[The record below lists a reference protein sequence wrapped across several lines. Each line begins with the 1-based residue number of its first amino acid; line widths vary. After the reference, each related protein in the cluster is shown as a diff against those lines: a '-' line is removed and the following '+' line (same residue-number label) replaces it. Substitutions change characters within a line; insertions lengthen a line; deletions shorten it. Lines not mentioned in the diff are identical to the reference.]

1 LVVGKYVIDDLENI
15 FFEITHTNPG
25 ISLGLEIWFDQQ
37 CVINQDNFDN
47 HLEFY
52 YKFQNK
58 HQPHQL
64 KIILKNKTSAHTVVD
79 SNNQIISDTAIQ
91 IQNFKL
97 NDISMIDTFFLLADY
112 QSKELGVISLMSCF
126 GYIGFNGE
134 VTFNFTSPV
143 DTWVVNNY
151 V

>member
-1 LVVGKYVIDDLENI
+1 MIDNLENI

-25 ISLGLEIWFDQQ
+25 TSLGLEIWFDQQ
-37 CVINQDNFDN
+37 CIINQDNFDD
-47 HLEFY
+47 HLKFH

-58 HQPHQL
+58 HQTHQL
-64 KIILKNKTSAHTVVD
+64 KIILKDKTSAHTVVD

-91 IQNFKL
+91 IHDFKL
-97 NDISMIDTFFLLADY
+97 NDISMIDTFFLLANY
-112 QSKELGVISLMSCF
+112 QSKELGVIPLMNCF

-143 DTWVVNNY
+143 DLWVVNNY

>member
-1 LVVGKYVIDDLENI
+1 LVVGKHVIDNLENI

-25 ISLGLEIWFDQQ
+25 TSLGLEIWFDQQ
-37 CVINQDNFDN
+37 CMINQDNFDD
-47 HLEFY
+47 HLKFH

-58 HQPHQL
+58 HQTHQL
-64 KIILKNKTSAHTVVD
+64 KIILKDKTSAHTVVD

-91 IQNFKL
+91 IHDFKL
-97 NDISMIDTFFLLADY
+97 NDISMIDTFFLLANY
-112 QSKELGVISLMSCF
+112 QSKELGVIPLVNCF

-143 DTWVVNNY
+143 DLWVVNNY